1 MSNTGMVQSQHRVIN
16 EDHLSTNEKGQVR
29 VRLKNELQTPLKSM
43 ERFESTRRTWL
54 DKAGD
59 EQSGAADAVCGLAHK
74 SRCAL
79 QGSSGS

>member
-1 MSNTGMVQSQHRVIN
+1 MSNTGMVQPQRRVID
-16 EDHLSTNEKGQVR
+16 EDHLSTNEKGQVSG
-29 VRLKNELQTPLKSM
+29 RLKNELRLPLKSV
-43 ERFESTRRTWL
+43 ERFESTQRTWM

-59 EQSGAADAVCGLAHK
+59 MQSGAADAVCGLADK